1 MKEKN
6 IIFTARIMSMIFTPF
21 YLPIVG
27 LIALF
32 IFSYMSLLP
41 MMYKL
46 VMLAMVYLLTVVAP
60 SLLIHLYRLCQGW
73 TSHELG
79 RKERRLVPY
88 IISIVCYF
96 ACFFWMEY
104 RNTPRVISIIVVVA
118 LTIQMVC
125 ALINI
130 WWKISTHTAA
140 IGGVAGGLV
149 SYSIAFSFNPLWWLC
164 FVLILAG
171 AVGTARMILRQHSL
185 SQVVTGFLIRRLHI
199 TAHSHHD
206 SLRIA
211 LLCLMQHLSA
221 LPVRNIR
228 DRAGI
233 YNINVRHF
241 IKWYNRIPFFL

>member
-79 RKERRLVPY
+79 KKERRLVPY

-140 IGGVAGGLV
+140 IGGVAGGLI

-185 SQVVTGFLIRRLHI
+185 SQVIGGFLIGAACAILVI
-199 TAHSHHD
+199 
-206 SLRIA
+206 
-211 LLCLMQHLSA
+211 
-221 LPVRNIR
+221 
-228 DRAGI
+228 
-233 YNINVRHF
+233 
-241 IKWYNRIPFFL
+241 

>member
-46 VMLAMVYLLTVVAP
+46 VMLAMVYLLTVMAP

-185 SQVVTGFLIRRLHI
+185 SQVVTGFLVGAACAILVI
-199 TAHSHHD
+199 
-206 SLRIA
+206 
-211 LLCLMQHLSA
+211 
-221 LPVRNIR
+221 
-228 DRAGI
+228 
-233 YNINVRHF
+233 
-241 IKWYNRIPFFL
+241 

>member
-140 IGGVAGGLV
+140 IGGVAGGLI

-185 SQVVTGFLIRRLHI
+185 SQVTGGFLVGAACAILVI
-199 TAHSHHD
+199 
-206 SLRIA
+206 
-211 LLCLMQHLSA
+211 
-221 LPVRNIR
+221 
-228 DRAGI
+228 
-233 YNINVRHF
+233 
-241 IKWYNRIPFFL
+241 

>member
-46 VMLAMVYLLTVVAP
+46 VMLAMVYLLTVMAP

-140 IGGVAGGLV
+140 IGGVAGGLI

-185 SQVVTGFLIRRLHI
+185 SQVVTGFLVGAACAILVI
-199 TAHSHHD
+199 
-206 SLRIA
+206 
-211 LLCLMQHLSA
+211 
-221 LPVRNIR
+221 
-228 DRAGI
+228 
-233 YNINVRHF
+233 
-241 IKWYNRIPFFL
+241 

>member
-185 SQVVTGFLIRRLHI
+185 SQVVGGFRCR
-199 TAHSHHD
+199 T
-206 SLRIA
+206 
-211 LLCLMQHLSA
+211 
-221 LPVRNIR
+221 RNIEKR
-228 DRAGI
+228 I
-233 YNINVRHF
+233 NNI
-241 IKWYNRIPFFL
+241 IQ

>member
-1 MKEKN
+1 
-6 IIFTARIMSMIFTPF
+6 MSMIFTPF

-104 RNTPRVISIIVVVA
+104 CNTPRVISIIVVVA

-185 SQVVTGFLIRRLHI
+185 SQVVTGFLVGAACAILVI
-199 TAHSHHD
+199 
-206 SLRIA
+206 
-211 LLCLMQHLSA
+211 
-221 LPVRNIR
+221 
-228 DRAGI
+228 
-233 YNINVRHF
+233 
-241 IKWYNRIPFFL
+241 

>member
-140 IGGVAGGLV
+140 IGGVAGGLI

-164 FVLILAG
+164 FVLIQAG

-185 SQVVTGFLIRRLHI
+185 SQVVGGFLVGAACAILVI
-199 TAHSHHD
+199 
-206 SLRIA
+206 
-211 LLCLMQHLSA
+211 
-221 LPVRNIR
+221 
-228 DRAGI
+228 
-233 YNINVRHF
+233 
-241 IKWYNRIPFFL
+241 

>member
-6 IIFTARIMSMIFTPF
+6 IIFTARLMSMIFTPF

-185 SQVVTGFLIRRLHI
+185 SQVVTGFLIGAACAILVI
-199 TAHSHHD
+199 
-206 SLRIA
+206 
-211 LLCLMQHLSA
+211 
-221 LPVRNIR
+221 
-228 DRAGI
+228 
-233 YNINVRHF
+233 
-241 IKWYNRIPFFL
+241 

>member
-140 IGGVAGGLV
+140 IGGVAGGLI

-185 SQVVTGFLIRRLHI
+185 SQVVGGFLIGAACAILVI
-199 TAHSHHD
+199 
-206 SLRIA
+206 
-211 LLCLMQHLSA
+211 
-221 LPVRNIR
+221 
-228 DRAGI
+228 
-233 YNINVRHF
+233 
-241 IKWYNRIPFFL
+241 

>member
-46 VMLAMVYLLTVVAP
+46 VMLAMVYLLTVMAP

-164 FVLILAG
+164 FVLILTG

-185 SQVVTGFLIRRLHI
+185 SQVVGGFLVGAACAILVI
-199 TAHSHHD
+199 
-206 SLRIA
+206 
-211 LLCLMQHLSA
+211 
-221 LPVRNIR
+221 
-228 DRAGI
+228 
-233 YNINVRHF
+233 
-241 IKWYNRIPFFL
+241 

>member
-140 IGGVAGGLV
+140 IGGVAGGLI

-164 FVLILAG
+164 FVLILTG

-185 SQVVTGFLIRRLHI
+185 SQVVGGFLVGAACAILVI
-199 TAHSHHD
+199 
-206 SLRIA
+206 
-211 LLCLMQHLSA
+211 
-221 LPVRNIR
+221 
-228 DRAGI
+228 
-233 YNINVRHF
+233 
-241 IKWYNRIPFFL
+241 

>member
-164 FVLILAG
+164 LVLVLAG
-171 AVGTARMILRQHSL
+171 AVGTARMILRQHTL
-185 SQVVTGFLIRRLHI
+185 SQVVMGFLI
-199 TAHSHHD
+199 
-206 SLRIA
+206 
-211 LLCLMQHLSA
+211 
-221 LPVRNIR
+221 
-228 DRAGI
+228 GI
-233 YNINVRHF
+233 VCAIM
-241 IKWYNRIPFFL
+241 II

>member
-1 MKEKN
+1 
-6 IIFTARIMSMIFTPF
+6 MSMIFTPF

-140 IGGVAGGLV
+140 IGGVAGGLI

-185 SQVVTGFLIRRLHI
+185 SQVIGGFLVGAACAIL
-199 TAHSHHD
+199 
-206 SLRIA
+206 
-211 LLCLMQHLSA
+211 
-221 LPVRNIR
+221 
-228 DRAGI
+228 DRKS
-233 YNINVRHF
+233 VV
-241 IKWYNRIPFFL
+241 